1 MSATIN
7 AQADAAMARVHQH
20 INRCAAQQARR
31 MTEGWAR
38 IGRATPA
45 AAPPQPPLPTPPA
58 PLPPPG
64 QRGSVVMLGDY
75 ATEDDT
81 DTGPELVGNWHRQ
94 VAAVGLV
101 LAVVVVGTLGLSAGL
116 AYAMFTVAPMVL
128 P

>member
-1 MSATIN
+1 MSTSTDT
-7 AQADAAMARVHQH
+7 QAAAAMARVQQH
-20 INRCAAQQARR
+20 INRSAAQHARR

-45 AAPPQPPLPTPPA
+45 ATTLQPPPPTPPA

-75 ATEDDT
+75 AAEDDT
-81 DTGPELVGNWHRQ
+81 DTGPELVGNWCRQ
-94 VAAVGLV
+94 VAAAGAG
-101 LAVVVVGTLGLSAGL
+101 LAVLVVLTLALSAGL
-116 AYAMFTVAPMVL
+116 AHVMLHVVPLVL

>member
-45 AAPPQPPLPTPPA
+45 AAPLQPPLPQSTGSQGTGQGLNQHHHQEKTP
-58 PLPPPG
+58 
-64 QRGSVVMLGDY
+64 
-75 ATEDDT
+75 
-81 DTGPELVGNWHRQ
+81 
-94 VAAVGLV
+94 
-101 LAVVVVGTLGLSAGL
+101 
-116 AYAMFTVAPMVL
+116 
-128 P
+128 